1 MIGVLAFGVGN
12 VSSIV
17 SMLRRLSVPVTVIST
32 PDQMDACDA
41 FILPGVGAF
50 DDVVSRFADSGLA
63 EPLGD
68 LVHGAG
74 RPVLGICV
82 GMQMLAEGSDEGEL
96 PGLGWVPGR
105 VRHLGERLGPE
116 VRLPVMGW
124 HYTTPVEGRHVVGN
138 SAERQRFYYVH
149 SYFFDAAEDGDVA
162 ARVDYGTD
170 ILLPAAVE
178 RGVISGTQFHPE
190 KSHRFGMRLLQSF
203 ADRVTSA

>member
-17 SMLRRLSVPVTVIST
+17 SMLRRLSVPVTVVAESG
-32 PDQMDACDA
+32 QMDGCDA

-50 DDVVSRFADSGLA
+50 DDVVSRFGESGLA
-63 EPLGD
+63 QPLDD
-68 LVHGAG
+68 LVHGEG

-105 VRHLGERLGPE
+105 VRHLAERLGPQA
-116 VRLPVMGW
+116 RLPIMGW
-124 HYTTPVEGRHVVGN
+124 HYTSPVEGRSVVGVMP
-138 SAERQRFYYVH
+138 ERQRFYYVH
-149 SYFFDAAEDGDVA
+149 SYFFDAAEPSDIA
-162 ARVDYGTD
+162 ATVDYGSGVQ
-170 ILLPAAVE
+170 LPAAVE

-190 KSHRFGMRLLQSF
+190 KSHRFGMNLLRSF
-203 ADRVTSA
+203 AERVVAP